1 VARPGT
7 RLALAAALVAVSTDA
22 LYLAIIRAQ
31 APGEPGDWVT
41 VTVVASVI
49 LALAV
54 CAGVAAVSAAAG
66 PAIRRALLL
75 IATVG
80 LFVMGVIGI
89 LSIGLPLLAAAI
101 LCLIA
106 WTRTTVERGH
116 A

>member
-7 RLALAAALVAVSTDA
+7 RLALAAAVVAVSTDA

-31 APGEPGDWVT
+31 GPGEPGDWVT

-54 CAGVAAVSAAAG
+54 CAGVAALSTAPT
-66 PAIRRALLL
+66 PAIRRVLLL

-80 LFVMGVIGI
+80 LLVMGVIGI
-89 LSIGLPLLAAAI
+89 FSVGLPLLAAGV

-106 WTRTTVERGH
+106 WTRTTVETGH